1 MKVNDIW
8 DSNLNFKTIM
18 LMCAITNLALK
29 AGSDTVEI
37 STKELMKKLNMTEV
51 QVRRARNLLLE
62 NGYIKVEKGINK
74 TKLTKY
80 TIL

>member
-1 MKVNDIW
+1 MKVNNIW
-8 DSNLNFKTIM
+8 DSNLNFQTIM
-18 LMCAITNLALK
+18 LMCAITSSALK

>member
-1 MKVNDIW
+1 MKVNNIW

-18 LMCAITNLALK
+18 LMCAITSSALK

-37 STKELMKKLNMTEV
+37 STNELMKKLNMTEE
-51 QVRRARNLLLE
+51 QIRRARNLLVE
-62 NGYIKVEKGINK
+62 NGYIKIEKGINK

>member
-1 MKVNDIW
+1 MKVNNIW

-18 LMCAITNLALK
+18 LMCAITSSALK

-37 STKELMKKLNMTEV
+37 STNELMRKLNMTEV
-51 QVRRARNLLLE
+51 QIRRARNLLVE
-62 NGYIKVEKGINK
+62 NGYIRVEKGINK
-74 TKLTKY
+74 SKLTKY

>member
-1 MKVNDIW
+1 MKVNNIW
-8 DSNLNFKTIM
+8 DSNLNFRTIM
-18 LMCAITNLALK
+18 LMCAIISLALK

-37 STKELMKKLNMTEV
+37 STNELMKKLNMTEV
-51 QVRRARNLLLE
+51 QIRRARNLLVE

>member
-1 MKVNDIW
+1 MKVNNIW

-18 LMCAITNLALK
+18 LMCAITSSALK

-37 STKELMKKLNMTEV
+37 STNELMKKLNMTEV
-51 QVRRARNLLLE
+51 QIRRARNLLVE

>member
-1 MKVNDIW
+1 MKVNNIW

-18 LMCAITNLALK
+18 LMCAITSSALK

-37 STKELMKKLNMTEV
+37 STNELMRKLNMTEV
-51 QVRRARNLLLE
+51 QIRRARKLLVE
-62 NGYIKVEKGINK
+62 NGYIRVEKGINK
-74 TKLTKY
+74 SKLTKY